1 MFSTTSCRRRAG
13 SGCIARL
20 ATHSSA
26 STRSRSL
33 TSPSFCPPLRG
44 SRSCGDVEKA
54 VRHARRAAERAVQ
67 LLAYEEAARLFRLA
81 LEALI
86 FSRPRS
92 SDRMRALDR
101 TRRRAGACRRFRRG
115 EANVPASRGECKA
128 PEMPELLARAA
139 LGYGGRFVW
148 EPGRGDPHLLPLLE
162 DALAALPKTDSE
174 PPGQVA
180 PRSAGG
186 PLATCRP
193 PRVGG
198 PRSPSKQS
206 RRHEDS
212 ETHRLSRMPSTA
224 AAWRSGAHTRR
235 SRSAMRSRQ
244 SSSRWPRP
252 RETRSLMYDGHM
264 FRFAVAVEVG
274 DMRAVTPSLEAQTR
288 LAEDLR
294 QPAQLW
300 FEAVLHTT
308 LATFEGRFA
317 EAEEPLARGEARRA
331 RCGPDCRRLP
341 DHPAKWRSGGNRVA

>member
-20 ATHSSA
+20 ATPSA

-33 TSPSFCPPLRG
+33 TSPSFAHHFVAAAPAETSRRRSACPAGRREPCSCSPTRRPPACSG
-44 SRSCGDVEKA
+44 SRS
-54 VRHARRAAERAVQ
+54 RRS
-67 LLAYEEAARLFRLA
+67 
-81 LEALI
+81 I
-86 FSRPRS
+86 FSRPLILGPNAS
-92 SDRMRALDR
+92 LIGLGDALA
-101 TRRRAGACRRFRRG
+101 RAGDFG
-115 EANVPASRGECKA
+115 EAKRTFLQAAENAKA
-128 PEMPELLARAA
+128 PEMLELLARAA

-174 PPGQVA
+174 PGQGRVLA
-180 PRSAGG
+180 AGG

-198 PRSPSKQS
+198 PRSASKQS

-252 RETRSLMYDGHM
+252 RETRSSCTTGTC
-264 FRFAVAVEVG
+264 FG
-274 DMRAVTPSLEAQTR
+274 
-288 LAEDLR
+288 LR
-294 QPAQLW
+294 
-300 FEAVLHTT
+300 
-308 LATFEGRFA
+308 
-317 EAEEPLARGEARRA
+317 
-331 RCGPDCRRLP
+331 
-341 DHPAKWRSGGNRVA
+341 